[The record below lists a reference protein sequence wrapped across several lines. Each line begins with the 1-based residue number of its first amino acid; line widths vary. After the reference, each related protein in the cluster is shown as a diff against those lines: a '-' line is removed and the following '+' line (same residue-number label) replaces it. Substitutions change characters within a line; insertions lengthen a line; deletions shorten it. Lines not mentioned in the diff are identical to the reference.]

1 MTKIKILQYFRFFV
15 ISGIIL
21 TAINFFSGCSSSEE
35 VIVETEA
42 ERLAKIRAV
51 DSVNFYGELHQS
63 LEHYRYSLKLNSEGQ
78 PTESK
83 SEFEKAL
90 RVLKKVNK
98 KFTESTAYSGWN
110 SDYNDLAKNITIDY
124 LTLHKDLDNNSAAFY
139 FADKLSIEY
148 EKIVTN
154 TFAEDT
160 EVIPG
165 SQEIGFIKNEP
176 VTEYLDFFS
185 KTSRGQSFVDKTIY
199 RSGRFFPMMRK
210 ILKYHGV
217 PEDLVFLSVQESGL
231 NPTIISKAGAVG
243 LWQFMPSTGAA
254 YGLYSD
260 SYRDDR
266 RDFEKAT
273 DAAARHLKDL
283 YRSFGDWYLAFGAYN
298 AGPGRIVSAINKA
311 GTRDFWEIRGY
322 LPGETKNYVP
332 SILALSEIFRNPEEY
347 GFKNVEFAPAVEFD
361 RVDIQGTLTFDKV
374 AEFAETDVETIRG
387 LNTELT
393 ADVVPNYD
401 VPYQL
406 RIPKGKFDIF
416 TENYKKSAEYDTNGR
431 RAPEFAGNEN
441 KLFEE
446 GEPIIS
452 YKVPGYSPPDIK
464 NLGMSEGKNKIEFM
478 YRKGRLLS
486 AIADSFRVREVEIR
500 LWNGIEYGTLPKD
513 SSVLSVYLT
522 KKEYNKFYGIVEETP
537 LIGQDTLS
545 EYDIKFIEEENEQ
558 NDSEI
563 SSTDGKQKKP
573 REYRKDTK
581 KKDVKTTDTKPTE
594 QKTVEPKPTEIKT
607 TEVKTN
613 ESKPKEKKVID
624 KNAKEHIVREGDS
637 LGQIALDYGI
647 SLSNLKE
654 WNGLEEDKIIVGQK
668 LRLTAPEKK
677 KEKTIDKSTAK
688 THIVKDGETLTSIA
702 GNYGVSVND
711 IMDWNELEDD
721 KIMSGQELIVSKSG
735 GKNSK
740 KPVGTKVTHTVKSGE
755 NLTMIADKYGVTA
768 SEIMD
773 WNGLEDDVI
782 KVDQKL
788 TIYSQKESVT
798 KTEKKK
804 EETKKKEKQKTYKV
818 KKGDTLSSVADKFSI
833 TIKQL
838 KSWNKIKG
846 DKIEIG
852 QMLKVSQ

>member
-1 MTKIKILQYFRFFV
+1 MIKIKIIQYFRYFV
-15 ISGIIL
+15 ISGIVFA
-21 TAINFFSGCSSSEE
+21 AINFFSGCSSSEK
-35 VIVETEA
+35 VVETEA

-51 DSVNFYGELHQS
+51 DSVNFYGDLHQS
-63 LEHYRYSLKLNSEGQ
+63 LEHYRYSLKLNNEGE
-78 PTESK
+78 TVKSK

-90 RVLKKVNK
+90 RVLKKINK
-98 KFTESTAYSGWN
+98 KFTEGSLYAGWSN
-110 SDYNDLAKNITIDY
+110 DYNDLAKNITMDY
-124 LTLHKDLDNNSAAFY
+124 LILHKDIDNNSAAFY
-139 FADKLSIEY
+139 FADKLSIDY
-148 EKIVTN
+148 EKIETS

-160 EVIPG
+160 EIIPG
-165 SQEIGFIKNEP
+165 SQEIRFVKNEP
-176 VTEYLDFFS
+176 VTEYLDFYS

-231 NPTIISKAGAVG
+231 NPTIVSRAGAVG

-298 AGPGRIVSAINKA
+298 AGPGRIVTAINKA
-311 GTRDFWEIRGY
+311 GSRDFWEIRGY

-347 GFKNVEFAPAVEFD
+347 GFSNVEFAPPLEFD
-361 RVDIQGTLTFDKV
+361 RVEIQGTLTFDKV
-374 AEFAETDVETIRG
+374 AEFAETDVETIRE

-393 ADVVPNYD
+393 ADIVPNYN

-406 RIPKGKFDIF
+406 RIPKRKFDIF
-416 TENYKKSAEYDTNGR
+416 TKNYKNSPEYDTNGR
-431 RAPEFAGNEN
+431 HEPEFAGNEN

-446 GEPIIS
+446 GEPVIS
-452 YKVPGYSPPDIK
+452 YKVAGYSPPDLRS
-464 NLGMSEGKNKIEFM
+464 LGIAEGKNKIDIM
-478 YRKGRLLS
+478 YRKGRPLS
-486 AIADSFRVREVEIR
+486 AIADSFGVREIDLR

-513 SSVLSVYLT
+513 SSILAVYLT
-522 KKEYNKFYGIVEETP
+522 ESEYNKFYGIIEESKIIEPET
-537 LIGQDTLS
+537 S
-545 EYDIKFIEEENEQ
+545 EDNPEVQYIEEESN
-558 NDSEI
+558 SGI
-563 SSTDGKQKKP
+563 TDGKQKKP
-573 REYRKDTK
+573 KEYRKDTK
-581 KKDVKTTDTKPTE
+581 KKEVKITETKTTETKTTETIPTD
-594 QKTVEPKPTEIKT
+594 IKT
-607 TEVKTN
+607 TETKTT
-613 ESKPKEKKVID
+613 ETKTTETKPKEKKVID
-624 KNAKEHIVREGDS
+624 RNAKEYIVREGDS

-647 SLSNLKE
+647 SLSDLKE
-654 WNGLEEDKIIVGQK
+654 WNGLEEDKILVGQI

-688 THIVKDGETLTSIA
+688 THTVKDGETLTSIA
-702 GNYGVSVND
+702 GKYGVSVND
-711 IMDWNELEDD
+711 IMNWNELEDD

-735 GKNSK
+735 EKNSK
-740 KPVGTKVTHTVKSGE
+740 KPKGTKITHTVKSGE
-755 NLTMIADKYGVTA
+755 NLTMIADKYGVTV
-768 SEIMD
+768 SDIKE
-773 WNGLEDDVI
+773 WNELGDDVI

-804 EETKKKEKQKTYKV
+804 EEPKKKEKQKTYKV
-818 KKGDTLSSVADKFSI
+818 KKGDTLSSVADKFDI

-838 KSWNKIKG
+838 KAWNKIKG

-852 QMLKVSQ
+852 QVLKVSN

>member
-1 MTKIKILQYFRFFV
+1 MTKIKILHYLRLFV
-15 ISGIIL
+15 ISGFSIL
-21 TAINFFSGCSSSEE
+21 SINYFSGCSSSEE
-35 VIVETEA
+35 LVETEA
-42 ERLAKIRAV
+42 QKIAKLRAA
-51 DSVNFYGELHQS
+51 DSVNFYKDLS
-63 LEHYRYSLKLNSEGQ
+63 KSFEHYQKSLTLNQKNEPGD
-78 PTESK
+78 SK
-83 SEFEKAL
+83 SEFENAL
-90 RVLKKVNK
+90 QSLKKVNK
-98 KFTESTAYSGWN
+98 RFLESSVYSGWN
-110 SDYNDLAKNITIDY
+110 KDYNDLAKNITIDY
-124 LTLHKDLDNNSAAFY
+124 LTLHKDIDKNSNVFY

-154 TFAEDT
+154 TYAEDT

-165 SQEIGFIKNEP
+165 SQEVPFVENEP
-176 VTEYLDFFS
+176 VLEYLDFFS

-210 ILKYHGV
+210 ILRYHGV

-231 NPTIISKAGAVG
+231 NPTIVSKAGAVG

-298 AGPGRIVSAINKA
+298 AGPGRINSAISKA
-311 GTRDFWEIRGY
+311 GSRNFWDIRGY

-332 SILALSEIFRNPEEY
+332 SILALSEIFRNPEYY
-347 GFKNVEFAPAVEFD
+347 GFKNVEFAPYVEFD
-361 RVDIQGTLTFDKV
+361 RVNIIGTLTLEKV
-374 AEFAETDVETIRG
+374 AEFAETDLETIRG

-393 ADVVPNYD
+393 ADVVPNYN

-406 RIPKGKFDIF
+406 RIPKGRFSTFEKK
-416 TENYKKSAEYDTNGR
+416 YKISPEYDTNGNEP
-431 RAPEFAGNEN
+431 PEFAGNEN

-452 YKVPGYSPPDIK
+452 YQVSGYSPPDLR
-464 NLGMSEGKNKIEFM
+464 NLGMAEGKNKIEFI
-478 YRKGRLLS
+478 YRKGRPLS
-486 AIADSFRVREVEIR
+486 AIADSFGVREVEIR
-500 LWNGIEYGTLPKD
+500 LWNDLGYGTLPKD
-513 SSVLSVYLT
+513 SSMIAVYLT

-537 LIGQDTLS
+537 VSGQDTLS
-545 EYDIKFIEEENEQ
+545 EYEIKFIEEESELK
-558 NDSEI
+558 DSDL

-573 REYRKDTK
+573 REYRKDTN
-581 KKDVKTTDTKPTE
+581 KKDVKTTETKQTE
-594 QKTVEPKPTEIKT
+594 TKTVETKQTEIKT
-607 TEVKTN
+607 VENKTT

-647 SLSNLKE
+647 SLSNIKE
-654 WNGLEEDKIIVGQK
+654 WNGLEEDKIIIGQK

-677 KEKTIDKSTAK
+677 KEKTTDKSTAK
-688 THIVKDGETLTSIA
+688 THTVKDGETLTSIA
-702 GNYGVSVND
+702 GKYGVSVND
-711 IMDWNELEDD
+711 IMNWNELEDD
-721 KIMSGQELIVSKSG
+721 KIMPGQELTVSKTSV
-735 GKNSK
+735 KSSK
-740 KPVGTKVTHTVKSGE
+740 TPKGTKLTHAVKSGE
-755 NLTMIADKYGVTA
+755 NLSMIADKYGVTV
-768 SEIMD
+768 SEIKD
-773 WNGLEDDVI
+773 WNELEDDVI
-782 KVDQKL
+782 KTDQKL

-804 EETKKKEKQKTYKV
+804 EEPKKKEKQKTYKV
-818 KKGDTLSSVADKFSI
+818 KKGDTLSSVADKFNV
-833 TIKQL
+833 TLKQL
-838 KSWNKIKG
+838 KTWNKIKG

-852 QMLKVSQ
+852 QVLKVSN